1 MSGEKRHLHNA
12 VTYLWST
19 VIEFFVCQ
27 SLYMNIH

>member
-1 MSGEKRHLHNA
+1 LHNA